1 MKNKINIDHSI
12 FEPILMPLYLTQ
24 STMAYDILEF
34 KFNKETSR
42 YEAKSLYSE
51 GIRQILIKAGF
62 YKKYISPI
70 KSVLIHKS
78 GNFIRTVSAENI
90 KDAFQKFVLA
100 KKQYEFHYG
109 KSSGDQ
115 EESENEQGLV
125 KYSIPEETIKNIFL
139 KQSHNFFN
147 EKWLEHLPVEDSP
160 ILKDTKKKS
169 VFVFNNCF
177 VTVSKSDGIEAQDLN
192 KLDGF
197 VLWKNQQIQ
206 KDFKLVNN
214 PKDNP
219 FAHFLTNVTSGIEN
233 RLEAMQTAIGFL
245 IHNYSDP
252 AKSIAVLF
260 YDQEITDPTRPQGG
274 TGKGVVANAIKQL
287 RNVAKIDGK
296 LLSLNNRFK
305 FELVTPE
312 TQLVWIDD
320 PRKDFE
326 FEILFSCLSDGW
338 TIERKY
344 MPQFFI
350 EPENSPKVLIA
361 SNVILNRR
369 GTSNQ
374 RRQFIVEL
382 NDYYSSRIIPGKTS
396 PIEEEH
402 GILFGE
408 TWTDTE
414 WNTFFSYMLNCV
426 HLYHKEGLISYKTE
440 NVEANFLLQQTN
452 EDFVEY
458 VESLNLKPNE
468 WYDTTVLFVEFVKTY
483 YGPDSKFKQR
493 GFTNWLKEYAR
504 SVNMTFEP
512 KSSGGKTSFRLIPPK
527 QETT

>member
-1 MKNKINIDHSI
+1 MKNKINFDPSI
-12 FEPILMPLYLTQ
+12 FEPILSPMYLTQ

-34 KFNKETSR
+34 KFNKETAR
-42 YEAKSLYSE
+42 FEAKSLYPE
-51 GIRQILIKAGF
+51 GIRLILIRAGF
-62 YKKYISPI
+62 FKKYISPI
-70 KSVLIHKS
+70 KSVLIKKT
-78 GNFIRTVSAENI
+78 GNFIETVSAENI
-90 KDAFQKFVLA
+90 KDAFQKFVLE
-100 KKQYEFHYG
+100 KKQYEFQYG

-115 EESENEQGLV
+115 DESENELV
-125 KYSIPEETIKNIFL
+125 NYSIPEETIKNIFL

-177 VTVSKSDGIEAQDLN
+177 VTVSKSDGIEVQDLN

-197 VLWKNQQIQ
+197 VLWKNQQIK
-206 KDFKLVNN
+206 KDFKLVKN
-214 PKDNP
+214 PQDNP

-260 YDQEITDPTRPQGG
+260 YDQQITDPTRPQGG

-344 MPQFFI
+344 MSQFFI

-361 SNVILNRR
+361 SNVILNRK
-369 GTSNQ
+369 GTSNL

-396 PIEEEH
+396 PIEEDH

-414 WNTFFSYMLNCV
+414 WNTFFTYMLNCV
-426 HLYHKEGLISYKTE
+426 QLYHKEGLIPYKIE
-440 NVEANFLLQQTN
+440 NVETNFLLQQTN

-458 VESLNLKPNE
+458 IVSKNIKPNE
-468 WYDTTVLFVEFVKTY
+468 MYVTTNLFEEFISTY
-483 YGPDSKFKQR
+483 YGSDSKFKQR
-493 GFTNWLKEYAR
+493 GFTNWVKEYAR
-504 SVNMTFEP
+504 SVNLTFEQT
-512 KSSGGKTSFRLIPPK
+512 SSGGISKFRLIPIDTNIVVK
-527 QETT
+527 